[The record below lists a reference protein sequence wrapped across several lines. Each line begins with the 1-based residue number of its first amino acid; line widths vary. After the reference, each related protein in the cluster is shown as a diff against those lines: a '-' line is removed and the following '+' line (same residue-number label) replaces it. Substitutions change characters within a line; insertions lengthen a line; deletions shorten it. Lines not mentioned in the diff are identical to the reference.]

1 MALPEKPRISDFPTP
16 VTIQGN
22 IKIAAQ
28 DPNNPNL
35 AEQNVGPT
43 IDQLR
48 AYIISGVPTSPG
60 EWITQPTIT
69 ITNNGNGTVT
79 ITVSAGSANF
89 PSGIVDYLQ
98 TTYTKTLPA
107 AGLNREDAVSAAE
120 NGTYAYSEGTAGTS
134 TSQPPIPA
142 GALLVNYL
150 TLNNSGGTVTT
161 PESASTPPS
170 YASADFDI

>member
-28 DPNNPNL
+28 DPNIQNL
-35 AEQNVGPT
+35 GEQNVGPT

-60 EWITQPTIT
+60 EWITQPTIS
-69 ITNNGNGTVT
+69 IANNGNGTVT

-89 PSGIVDYLQ
+89 PTGIVDYLQ
-98 TTYTKTLPA
+98 TSYTKTLPA
-107 AGLNREDAVSAAE
+107 LGLNREEAVSAQE
-120 NGTYAYSEGTAGTS
+120 NGTFVYSEGTAGTS
-134 TSQPPIPA
+134 TSPPPIPA
-142 GALLVNYL
+142 GALLVNFI
-150 TLNNSGGTVTT
+150 TLNNSGATVEQ
-161 PESASTPPS
+161 PESVTPTFS
-170 YASADFDI
+170 NEGFDI